1 MKKKIIILIALGVIL
16 GSCSNLKKDYQNID
30 SEIKTYKELSK
41 NYNIDS
47 RWWESYGDEQLNNLI
62 ELGLKNNSDLA
73 KAAININKA
82 LYQAKIIGSDLVP
95 EFSGSLSSGASKNIE
110 SGGSSNIDH
119 SGSFNISYEVDLWQ
133 RLRDMKDAQEWEY
146 KATIEDYEKTKLT
159 LINSIIDSYF
169 SIIYLENYIEINKN
183 MSKNYL
189 DIEKIVENKLRYG
202 TVGILDKKQAE
213 REVIRSNNT
222 LISYEK
228 DKKEQ
233 ESLLCN
239 LLNLKPDDELK
250 IEYRDIL
257 EVKNLRVNLD
267 VPLNIVANRPDIKSY
282 EYRLKNA
289 FKDAVAS
296 EKQLYPNI
304 TISSAL
310 SSSSDK
316 FNTTL
321 KTPVALGS
329 VSINLPF
336 LNWNEIKWNIKI
348 SRAEYE
354 EAKLNFQQGI
364 VTALNEIDYNYFLYV
379 KEQENYINLKNIN
392 EYDNEIAINYERKYE
407 NGKVELREWLLS
419 LNDEASSRLNIIN
432 SKYQLIK
439 IENTIYQSIGGM
451 IKKSVSYTHLTL
463 PTILRV

>member
-1 MKKKIIILIALGVIL
+1 MKKKIIILIALGIIL
-16 GSCSNLKKDYQNID
+16 GSCSNLKKDYQKMD
-30 SEIKTYKELSK
+30 SEIETYKELSK
-41 NYNIDS
+41 NYDIDS
-47 RWWESYGDEQLNNLI
+47 KWWESYGDEQLNNLI
-62 ELGLKNNSDLA
+62 ELGLENNNDLA

-95 EFSGSLSSGASKNIE
+95 EFNGNLSSGASKNIE

-119 SGSFNISYEVDLWQ
+119 SGSFNISYEIDLWQ

-169 SIIYLENYIEINKN
+169 SIIYLENYIEINKS

-202 TVGILDKKQAE
+202 TADILDKKQAE

-233 ESLLCN
+233 ESLLRN

-257 EVKNLRVNLD
+257 EVKNLGVNLD
-267 VPLNIVANRPDIKSY
+267 VPLNIVANRPDIKAY

-316 FNTTL
+316 FNNTL

-354 EAKLNFQQGI
+354 ETKLNFQQGI

-379 KEQENYINLKNIN
+379 KEQENYVNLKNIN

-419 LNDEASSRLNIIN
+419 LNDEALSRLNIIN
-432 SKYQLIK
+432 SKYQMIK

-451 IKKSVSYTHLTL
+451 VKK
-463 PTILRV
+463 

>member
-16 GSCSNLKKDYQNID
+16 GSCSNLKKDYQKID

-95 EFSGSLSSGASKNIE
+95 EFSGNLGSSASKNIE
-110 SGGSSNIDH
+110 SGGNSNIDH

-183 MSKNYL
+183 MSKNYS

-202 TVGILDKKQAE
+202 TVDILDKKQAE

-233 ESLLCN
+233 ESLLRN

-257 EVKNLRVNLD
+257 KVKNLGVNLD
-267 VPLNIVANRPDIKSY
+267 VPLNIVASRPDIKAY

-316 FNTTL
+316 FNNTL

-451 IKKSVSYTHLTL
+451 IKK
-463 PTILRV
+463 

>member
-16 GSCSNLKKDYQNID
+16 GSCSNLKKDYQKID
-30 SEIKTYKELSK
+30 SEIETYKELSK

-95 EFSGSLSSGASKNIE
+95 EFSGNLGSSASKNIE
-110 SGGSSNIDH
+110 SGGNSNIDH

-183 MSKNYL
+183 MSKNYS

-202 TVGILDKKQAE
+202 TVDILDKKQAE

-233 ESLLCN
+233 ESLLRN

-257 EVKNLRVNLD
+257 KVKNLGVNLD
-267 VPLNIVANRPDIKSY
+267 VPLNIVASRPDIKTY

-316 FNTTL
+316 FNNTL

-419 LNDEASSRLNIIN
+419 FNDEASSRLNIIN

-451 IKKSVSYTHLTL
+451 IKK
-463 PTILRV
+463 

>member
-1 MKKKIIILIALGVIL
+1 MKKKIIILIALGIIL
-16 GSCSNLKKDYQNID
+16 GSCSNLKKDYQKMD
-30 SEIKTYKELSK
+30 SEIETYKELSK
-41 NYNIDS
+41 NYDIDS
-47 RWWESYGDEQLNNLI
+47 KWWESYGDEQLNNLI
-62 ELGLKNNSDLA
+62 KLGLENNNDLA

-95 EFSGSLSSGASKNIE
+95 EFNGNLSSGASKNME
-110 SGGSSNIDH
+110 SDGSSNIDH
-119 SGSFNISYEVDLWQ
+119 SGSFNISYEIDLWQ
-133 RLRDMKDAQEWEY
+133 RLRDMKDAREWEY

-169 SIIYLENYIEINKN
+169 SIIYLENYIEINKS

-202 TVGILDKKQAE
+202 TADILDKKQAE

-233 ESLLCN
+233 ESLLRN

-257 EVKNLRVNLD
+257 EVKNLGVNLD
-267 VPLNIVANRPDIKSY
+267 VPLNIVANRPDIKAY

-316 FNTTL
+316 FNNTL

-419 LNDEASSRLNIIN
+419 LNDEALSRLNIIN
-432 SKYQLIK
+432 SKYQMIK
-439 IENTIYQSIGGM
+439 IENKIYQSIGGM
-451 IKKSVSYTHLTL
+451 VKK
-463 PTILRV
+463 

>member
-95 EFSGSLSSGASKNIE
+95 EFSGNLGSSASKNIE
-110 SGGSSNIDH
+110 SGGNSNIDH

-202 TVGILDKKQAE
+202 TVDILDKKQAE

-233 ESLLCN
+233 ESLLRN

-257 EVKNLRVNLD
+257 KVKNLGVNLD
-267 VPLNIVANRPDIKSY
+267 VPLNIVASRPDIKAY

-316 FNTTL
+316 FNNTL

-392 EYDNEIAINYERKYE
+392 KYDNEIAINYERKYE
-407 NGKVELREWLLS
+407 NGKVELRDWLLS

-451 IKKSVSYTHLTL
+451 IKK
-463 PTILRV
+463 

>member
-16 GSCSNLKKDYQNID
+16 GSCSNLKKDYQKID

-95 EFSGSLSSGASKNIE
+95 EFSGNLSSSASKNIE
-110 SGGSSNIDH
+110 SGGNSNIDH

-146 KATIEDYEKTKLT
+146 KANIEDYEKTKLT

-169 SIIYLENYIEINKN
+169 SIIYFENYIEINKN

-189 DIEKIVENKLRYG
+189 DIEKIVDNKLRYG
-202 TVGILDKKQAE
+202 TVDILDKKQAE

-233 ESLLCN
+233 ESLLRN

-257 EVKNLRVNLD
+257 KVKNLGVNLD
-267 VPLNIVANRPDIKSY
+267 VPLNIVASRPDIKAY
-282 EYRLKNA
+282 EYRLKNT

-316 FNTTL
+316 FNNTL

-407 NGKVELREWLLS
+407 NGKIELREWLLS

-451 IKKSVSYTHLTL
+451 IKK
-463 PTILRV
+463 

>member
-95 EFSGSLSSGASKNIE
+95 EFSGNLGSSASKNIE
-110 SGGSSNIDH
+110 SGGNSNIDH

-202 TVGILDKKQAE
+202 TVDILDKKQAE

-233 ESLLCN
+233 ESLLRN
-239 LLNLKPDDELK
+239 LLNLKPDNELK

-316 FNTTL
+316 FNNTL

-451 IKKSVSYTHLTL
+451 IKK
-463 PTILRV
+463 

>member
-95 EFSGSLSSGASKNIE
+95 EFSGNLSSGASKNIE

-233 ESLLCN
+233 ESLLRN

-257 EVKNLRVNLD
+257 KVKNLGVNLD
-267 VPLNIVANRPDIKSY
+267 VPLNIVASRPDIKAY

-316 FNTTL
+316 FNNTL

-451 IKKSVSYTHLTL
+451 IKK
-463 PTILRV
+463 

>member
-16 GSCSNLKKDYQNID
+16 GSCSNLKKDYQKID

-95 EFSGSLSSGASKNIE
+95 EFSGNLSSGASKNIE

-233 ESLLCN
+233 ESLLRN

-257 EVKNLRVNLD
+257 EVKNLGVNLD
-267 VPLNIVANRPDIKSY
+267 VPLNIVANRPDIKAY

-316 FNTTL
+316 FNNTL

-451 IKKSVSYTHLTL
+451 IKK
-463 PTILRV
+463 

>member
-95 EFSGSLSSGASKNIE
+95 EFSGNLSSGASKNIE

-202 TVGILDKKQAE
+202 TVDILDKKQAE

-233 ESLLCN
+233 ESLLRN

-257 EVKNLRVNLD
+257 KVKNLGVNLD
-267 VPLNIVANRPDIKSY
+267 VPLNIVASRPDIKAY

-316 FNTTL
+316 FNNTL
-321 KTPVALGS
+321 KTPIALGS

-451 IKKSVSYTHLTL
+451 IKK
-463 PTILRV
+463 

>member
-16 GSCSNLKKDYQNID
+16 GSCSNLKKDYQKID

-95 EFSGSLSSGASKNIE
+95 EFSGNLSSSASKNIE

-189 DIEKIVENKLRYG
+189 DIEKIVDNKLRYG
-202 TVGILDKKQAE
+202 IADILDKKQAE

-233 ESLLCN
+233 ESLLRN

-257 EVKNLRVNLD
+257 EVKNLGVNLD
-267 VPLNIVANRPDIKSY
+267 VPLNIVANRPDIKAY

-379 KEQENYINLKNIN
+379 KEQENYINQKNIN

-451 IKKSVSYTHLTL
+451 IKK
-463 PTILRV
+463 

>member
-16 GSCSNLKKDYQNID
+16 GSCSNLKKDYQKID

-95 EFSGSLSSGASKNIE
+95 EFSGNLSSGASKNIE

-189 DIEKIVENKLRYG
+189 DIEKIVDNKLRYG
-202 TVGILDKKQAE
+202 IADILDKKQAE

-233 ESLLCN
+233 ESLLRN

-257 EVKNLRVNLD
+257 EVKNLGVNLD

-451 IKKSVSYTHLTL
+451 IKK
-463 PTILRV
+463 

>member
-16 GSCSNLKKDYQNID
+16 GSCSNLKKDYQKID

-41 NYNIDS
+41 NYNIDNK
-47 RWWESYGDEQLNNLI
+47 WWESYGDEQLNNLI

-95 EFSGSLSSGASKNIE
+95 EFSGNLGSSASKNIE
-110 SGGSSNIDH
+110 SGGNSNIDH

-183 MSKNYL
+183 MSKNYS

-202 TVGILDKKQAE
+202 TVDILDKKQAE

-233 ESLLCN
+233 ESLLRN

-257 EVKNLRVNLD
+257 KVKNLGVNLD
-267 VPLNIVANRPDIKSY
+267 VPLNIVASRPDIKTY

-316 FNTTL
+316 FNNTL

-407 NGKVELREWLLS
+407 NGKVELRDWLLS

-451 IKKSVSYTHLTL
+451 IKK
-463 PTILRV
+463 

>member
-16 GSCSNLKKDYQNID
+16 GSCSNLKKDYQKID

-47 RWWESYGDEQLNNLI
+47 KWWESYGDEQLNNLI

-95 EFSGSLSSGASKNIE
+95 EFSGNLSSSASKNIE

-233 ESLLCN
+233 ESLLRN
-239 LLNLKPDDELK
+239 LLNLKPDNELK

-316 FNTTL
+316 FNNTL

-451 IKKSVSYTHLTL
+451 IKK
-463 PTILRV
+463 

>member
-16 GSCSNLKKDYQNID
+16 GSCSNLKKDYQKID
-30 SEIKTYKELSK
+30 SEIETYKELSK
-41 NYNIDS
+41 NYYNIDS
-47 RWWESYGDEQLNNLI
+47 KWWESYGDEQLNNLI

-95 EFSGSLSSGASKNIE
+95 EFSVNLGSSASKNIE

-202 TVGILDKKQAE
+202 TVDILDKKQAE

-233 ESLLCN
+233 ESLLRN

-257 EVKNLRVNLD
+257 KVKNLGVNLD
-267 VPLNIVANRPDIKSY
+267 VPLNVVASRPDIKAY

-316 FNTTL
+316 FNNTL

-379 KEQENYINLKNIN
+379 KEQKNYINLKNIN

-451 IKKSVSYTHLTL
+451 IKK
-463 PTILRV
+463 

>member
-16 GSCSNLKKDYQNID
+16 GSCSNLKKDYQKID

-95 EFSGSLSSGASKNIE
+95 EFSGNLSSSASKNIE
-110 SGGSSNIDH
+110 SGGNSNIDH
-119 SGSFNISYEVDLWQ
+119 SGSFNISYEVGLWQ

-189 DIEKIVENKLRYG
+189 DIEKIVDNKLRYG
-202 TVGILDKKQAE
+202 IADILDKKQAE

-233 ESLLCN
+233 ESLLRN

-257 EVKNLRVNLD
+257 EVKNLGVNLD
-267 VPLNIVANRPDIKSY
+267 VPLNIVANRPDIKAY

-336 LNWNEIKWNIKI
+336 FNWNEIKWNIKI

-451 IKKSVSYTHLTL
+451 IKK
-463 PTILRV
+463 

>member
-16 GSCSNLKKDYQNID
+16 GSCSNLKKDYQKID
-30 SEIKTYKELSK
+30 SEIETYKELSK
-41 NYNIDS
+41 NYYNIDS
-47 RWWESYGDEQLNNLI
+47 KWWESYGDEQLNNLI

-95 EFSGSLSSGASKNIE
+95 EFSVNLGSSASKNIE
-110 SGGSSNIDH
+110 SGGNSNIDH

-202 TVGILDKKQAE
+202 TVDILDKKQAE

-233 ESLLCN
+233 ESLLRN

-257 EVKNLRVNLD
+257 KVKNLGVNLD
-267 VPLNIVANRPDIKSY
+267 VPLNVVASRPDIKAY

-316 FNTTL
+316 FNNTL

-379 KEQENYINLKNIN
+379 KEQKNYINLKNIN

-439 IENTIYQSIGGM
+439 IENIIYQSIGGM
-451 IKKSVSYTHLTL
+451 IKEENL
-463 PTILRV
+463 

>member
-95 EFSGSLSSGASKNIE
+95 EFSGNLSSGASKNIE

-119 SGSFNISYEVDLWQ
+119 SGSFNISYEVDFWQ

-189 DIEKIVENKLRYG
+189 DIEKIVDNKLRYG
-202 TVGILDKKQAE
+202 IADILDKKQAE

-233 ESLLCN
+233 ESLLRN

-289 FKDAVAS
+289 FKDAVVS

-316 FNTTL
+316 FNNTL

-407 NGKVELREWLLS
+407 NGKVELRDWLLS

-451 IKKSVSYTHLTL
+451 IKK
-463 PTILRV
+463 

>member
-95 EFSGSLSSGASKNIE
+95 EFSGNLSSGASKNIE

-233 ESLLCN
+233 ESLLRN
-239 LLNLKPDDELK
+239 LLNLKPDNELK

-282 EYRLKNA
+282 GYRLKNA

-316 FNTTL
+316 FNNTL

-451 IKKSVSYTHLTL
+451 IKK
-463 PTILRV
+463 

>member
-16 GSCSNLKKDYQNID
+16 GSCSNLKKDYQKID

-95 EFSGSLSSGASKNIE
+95 EFSGNLSSSASKNIE
-110 SGGSSNIDH
+110 SGGNSNIDH
-119 SGSFNISYEVDLWQ
+119 SGSFNISYEVGLWQ

-202 TVGILDKKQAE
+202 TVDILDKKQAE

-233 ESLLCN
+233 ESLLRN

-257 EVKNLRVNLD
+257 EVKNLGVNLD
-267 VPLNIVANRPDIKSY
+267 VPLNIVANRPDIKAY

-316 FNTTL
+316 FNNTL

-451 IKKSVSYTHLTL
+451 IKK
-463 PTILRV
+463 

>member
-16 GSCSNLKKDYQNID
+16 GSCSNLKKDYQKID
-30 SEIKTYKELSK
+30 SKIKTYKELSK

-213 REVIRSNNT
+213 REGIRSNNT

-233 ESLLCN
+233 ESLLRN
-239 LLNLKPDDELK
+239 LLNLKPDNELK

-316 FNTTL
+316 FNNTL

-407 NGKVELREWLLS
+407 NGKVELRDWLLS

-451 IKKSVSYTHLTL
+451 IKK
-463 PTILRV
+463 

>member
-95 EFSGSLSSGASKNIE
+95 EFSGNLSSGASKNIE

-213 REVIRSNNT
+213 REGIRSNNT

-233 ESLLCN
+233 ESLLRN
-239 LLNLKPDDELK
+239 LLNLKPDNELK

-316 FNTTL
+316 FNNTL

-407 NGKVELREWLLS
+407 NGKVELRDWLLS

-439 IENTIYQSIGGM
+439 IENTIYQSIGDM
-451 IKKSVSYTHLTL
+451 IKK
-463 PTILRV
+463 

>member
-95 EFSGSLSSGASKNIE
+95 EFSGNLSSGASKNIE
-110 SGGSSNIDH
+110 SGGNSNIDH

-183 MSKNYL
+183 MSKNYS
-189 DIEKIVENKLRYG
+189 DIEKIVDNKLRYG
-202 TVGILDKKQAE
+202 TVDILDKKQAE

-233 ESLLCN
+233 ESLLRN

-257 EVKNLRVNLD
+257 KVKNLGVNLD
-267 VPLNIVANRPDIKSY
+267 VPLNIVASRPDIKAY

-316 FNTTL
+316 FNNTL

-407 NGKVELREWLLS
+407 NGKVELRDWLLS

-451 IKKSVSYTHLTL
+451 IKK
-463 PTILRV
+463 

>member
-1 MKKKIIILIALGVIL
+1 MKKKIIILIALGIIL
-16 GSCSNLKKDYQNID
+16 GSCSNLKKDYQKMD
-30 SEIKTYKELSK
+30 SEIETYKELSK
-41 NYNIDS
+41 NYDIDS
-47 RWWESYGDEQLNNLI
+47 KWWESYGDQQLNNLI
-62 ELGLKNNSDLA
+62 ELGLKKNSDLA

-95 EFSGSLSSGASKNIE
+95 EFNGNLSSSVSKNIE
-110 SGGSSNIDH
+110 SGGNSNIDH

-169 SIIYLENYIEINKN
+169 SIIYLENYIEINKS

-202 TVGILDKKQAE
+202 TADILDKKQAE

-233 ESLLCN
+233 ESLLRN

-257 EVKNLRVNLD
+257 EVKNLGVNLD
-267 VPLNIVANRPDIKSY
+267 VPLNIVANRPDIKAY

-316 FNTTL
+316 FNNTL

-379 KEQENYINLKNIN
+379 KEQENYVNLKNIN

-419 LNDEASSRLNIIN
+419 LNDEALSRLNIIN
-432 SKYQLIK
+432 SKYQMIK

-451 IKKSVSYTHLTL
+451 VKK
-463 PTILRV
+463 

>member
-16 GSCSNLKKDYQNID
+16 GSCSNLKKDYQKID
-30 SEIKTYKELSK
+30 SEIETYKELSK

-95 EFSGSLSSGASKNIE
+95 EFSGNLGSSASRNIE
-110 SGGSSNIDH
+110 SGGNSNIDH

-202 TVGILDKKQAE
+202 TVDILDKKQAE

-233 ESLLCN
+233 ESLLRN

-257 EVKNLRVNLD
+257 KVKNLGVNLD
-267 VPLNIVANRPDIKSY
+267 VPLNIVASRPDIKAY

-316 FNTTL
+316 FNNTL

-439 IENTIYQSIGGM
+439 IENIIYQSIGGM
-451 IKKSVSYTHLTL
+451 IK
-463 PTILRV
+463 

>member
-95 EFSGSLSSGASKNIE
+95 EFSGNLSSGASKNIE

-119 SGSFNISYEVDLWQ
+119 SGSFNISYEVDFWQ

-233 ESLLCN
+233 ESLLRN

-257 EVKNLRVNLD
+257 EVKNLGVNLD

-316 FNTTL
+316 FNNTL

-451 IKKSVSYTHLTL
+451 IKK
-463 PTILRV
+463 

>member
-16 GSCSNLKKDYQNID
+16 GSCSNLKKDYQKID
-30 SEIKTYKELSK
+30 SEIETYKELSK
-41 NYNIDS
+41 NYDIDS
-47 RWWESYGDEQLNNLI
+47 KWWKSYGDEQLNNLI

-95 EFSGSLSSGASKNIE
+95 EFSGSLDSGASKNIE

-202 TVGILDKKQAE
+202 TVDILDKKQAE

-233 ESLLCN
+233 ESLLRN

-257 EVKNLRVNLD
+257 KVKNLGVNLD
-267 VPLNIVANRPDIKSY
+267 VPLNIVANRPDIKAY

-316 FNTTL
+316 FNNTL

-407 NGKVELREWLLS
+407 NGKVELRDWLLS

-451 IKKSVSYTHLTL
+451 IKK
-463 PTILRV
+463 

>member
-95 EFSGSLSSGASKNIE
+95 EFSGNLGSSASKNIE
-110 SGGSSNIDH
+110 SGGNSNIDH

-183 MSKNYL
+183 MSKNYS

-202 TVGILDKKQAE
+202 TVDILDKKQAE

-233 ESLLCN
+233 ESLLRN

-257 EVKNLRVNLD
+257 KVKNLGVNLD
-267 VPLNIVANRPDIKSY
+267 VPLNIVASRPDIKAY

-316 FNTTL
+316 FNNTL

-348 SRAEYE
+348 NRAEYE

-451 IKKSVSYTHLTL
+451 IKK
-463 PTILRV
+463 

>member
-95 EFSGSLSSGASKNIE
+95 EFSGNLSSSASKNIE
-110 SGGSSNIDH
+110 SGGNSNIDH

-183 MSKNYL
+183 MSKNYS
-189 DIEKIVENKLRYG
+189 DIEKIVDNKLRYG
-202 TVGILDKKQAE
+202 TVDILDKKQAE

-233 ESLLCN
+233 ESLLRN
-239 LLNLKPDDELK
+239 LLNFKPDDELK

-257 EVKNLRVNLD
+257 KVKNLRVNLD
-267 VPLNIVANRPDIKSY
+267 VPLNIVASRPDIKSY

-316 FNTTL
+316 FNNTL

-451 IKKSVSYTHLTL
+451 IKK
-463 PTILRV
+463 

>member
-95 EFSGSLSSGASKNIE
+95 EFSGNLSSGASKNIE
-110 SGGSSNIDH
+110 SGGNSNIDH

-233 ESLLCN
+233 ESLLRN
-239 LLNLKPDDELK
+239 LLNLKPDNELK

-267 VPLNIVANRPDIKSY
+267 VPLNIVASRPDIKSY

-316 FNTTL
+316 FNNTL

-451 IKKSVSYTHLTL
+451 IKK
-463 PTILRV
+463 

>member
-95 EFSGSLSSGASKNIE
+95 EFSGNLSSGASKNIE

-233 ESLLCN
+233 ESLLRN
-239 LLNLKPDDELK
+239 LLNLRPDNELK

-316 FNTTL
+316 FNNTL

-451 IKKSVSYTHLTL
+451 IKK
-463 PTILRV
+463 

>member
-1 MKKKIIILIALGVIL
+1 MKKKIIILIALGIIL
-16 GSCSNLKKDYQNID
+16 GSCSNLKKDYQKMD
-30 SEIKTYKELSK
+30 SEIETYKELSK
-41 NYNIDS
+41 NYDIDS
-47 RWWESYGDEQLNNLI
+47 KWWESYGDEQLNNLI
-62 ELGLKNNSDLA
+62 ELGLENNNDLA

-95 EFSGSLSSGASKNIE
+95 EFNGNLSSGASKNIE
-110 SGGSSNIDH
+110 SGGSSNINH
-119 SGSFNISYEVDLWQ
+119 SGSFNISYEIDLWQ

-169 SIIYLENYIEINKN
+169 SIIYLENYIEINKS

-202 TVGILDKKQAE
+202 TADILDKKQAE

-233 ESLLCN
+233 ESLLRN

-257 EVKNLRVNLD
+257 EVKNLGVNLD
-267 VPLNIVANRPDIKSY
+267 VPLNIVANRPDIKAY

-316 FNTTL
+316 FNNTL

-379 KEQENYINLKNIN
+379 KEQENYVNLKNIN

-419 LNDEASSRLNIIN
+419 LNDEALSRLNIIN
-432 SKYQLIK
+432 SKYQMIK

-451 IKKSVSYTHLTL
+451 IKK
-463 PTILRV
+463 

>member
-16 GSCSNLKKDYQNID
+16 GSCSNLKKDYQKID

-47 RWWESYGDEQLNNLI
+47 KWWESYGDEQLNNLI

-95 EFSGSLSSGASKNIE
+95 EFSGNLGSSASKNIE
-110 SGGSSNIDH
+110 SGGNSNIDH

-202 TVGILDKKQAE
+202 TVDILDKKQAE

-233 ESLLCN
+233 ESLLRN

-257 EVKNLRVNLD
+257 KVKNLGVNLD
-267 VPLNIVANRPDIKSY
+267 VPLNIVASRPDIKAY

-316 FNTTL
+316 FNNTL

-439 IENTIYQSIGGM
+439 IENIIYQSIGGM
-451 IKKSVSYTHLTL
+451 IK
-463 PTILRV
+463 

>member
-16 GSCSNLKKDYQNID
+16 GSCSNLKKDYQKID

-95 EFSGSLSSGASKNIE
+95 EFSGNLGSSASKNIE
-110 SGGSSNIDH
+110 SGGNSNIDH
-119 SGSFNISYEVDLWQ
+119 SGSFNISYEVGLWQ

-189 DIEKIVENKLRYG
+189 DIEKIVDNKLRYG
-202 TVGILDKKQAE
+202 IADILDKKQAE

-233 ESLLCN
+233 ESLLRK

-257 EVKNLRVNLD
+257 KVKNLGVNLD
-267 VPLNIVANRPDIKSY
+267 VPLNIVASRPDIKAY

-310 SSSSDK
+310 SSSSYK
-316 FNTTL
+316 FNNTL

-451 IKKSVSYTHLTL
+451 IKK
-463 PTILRV
+463 

>member
-95 EFSGSLSSGASKNIE
+95 EFSGNLSSGASKNIE

-233 ESLLCN
+233 ESLLRN

-316 FNTTL
+316 FNNTL

-407 NGKVELREWLLS
+407 NGKVELRDWLLS

-451 IKKSVSYTHLTL
+451 IKK
-463 PTILRV
+463 

>member
-16 GSCSNLKKDYQNID
+16 GSCSNLKKDYQKID

-41 NYNIDS
+41 NYDIDS
-47 RWWESYGDEQLNNLI
+47 KWWKSYGDEQLNNLI

-95 EFSGSLSSGASKNIE
+95 EFSGNLSSSASKNIE
-110 SGGSSNIDH
+110 SGGNSNIDH
-119 SGSFNISYEVDLWQ
+119 SGSFNISYEVGLWQ

-233 ESLLCN
+233 ESLLRN

-257 EVKNLRVNLD
+257 EVKNLGVNLD

-316 FNTTL
+316 FNNTL

-451 IKKSVSYTHLTL
+451 IKK
-463 PTILRV
+463 

>member
-62 ELGLKNNSDLA
+62 ELGLKNYSDLA

-82 LYQAKIIGSDLVP
+82 LYHAKIIGSDLVP
-95 EFSGSLSSGASKNIE
+95 EFSGNLSSGASKNIE

-233 ESLLCN
+233 ESLLRN

-289 FKDAVAS
+289 FKDAVVS

-310 SSSSDK
+310 SSSRDK
-316 FNTTL
+316 FNNTL

-451 IKKSVSYTHLTL
+451 IKK
-463 PTILRV
+463 

>member
-16 GSCSNLKKDYQNID
+16 GSCSNLKKDYQKID

-95 EFSGSLSSGASKNIE
+95 EFSVNLGSSASKNIE
-110 SGGSSNIDH
+110 SGGNSNIDH

-202 TVGILDKKQAE
+202 TVDILDKKQAE

-233 ESLLCN
+233 ESLLRN

-257 EVKNLRVNLD
+257 KVKNLGVNLD
-267 VPLNIVANRPDIKSY
+267 VPLNVVASRPDIKAY

-316 FNTTL
+316 FNNTL

-451 IKKSVSYTHLTL
+451 IKK
-463 PTILRV
+463 

>member
-95 EFSGSLSSGASKNIE
+95 EFSGNLSSGASKNIE

-202 TVGILDKKQAE
+202 TVDILDKKQAE

-233 ESLLCN
+233 ESLLRN

-257 EVKNLRVNLD
+257 KVKNLGVNLD
-267 VPLNIVANRPDIKSY
+267 VPLNVVASRPDIKAY

-316 FNTTL
+316 LNNSL

-329 VSINLPF
+329 ISINLPF

-354 EAKLNFQQGI
+354 EAKISFQQGI

-451 IKKSVSYTHLTL
+451 IKK
-463 PTILRV
+463 

>member
-16 GSCSNLKKDYQNID
+16 GSCSNLKKDYQKID
-30 SEIKTYKELSK
+30 SKIKTYKELSK

-189 DIEKIVENKLRYG
+189 DIEKIVDNKLRYG
-202 TVGILDKKQAE
+202 IADILDKKQAE

-233 ESLLCN
+233 ESLLRN

-257 EVKNLRVNLD
+257 EVKNLGVNLD
-267 VPLNIVANRPDIKSY
+267 VPLNIVANRPDIKAY

-451 IKKSVSYTHLTL
+451 IKK
-463 PTILRV
+463 